1 MLYNTTTYYKTQ
13 DHTEILQTLQER
25 YAGGHGQ
32 RPAGSASAAKNGRRK
47 PVEAFSGVGR
57 PFPPSAPGFV
67 RPGRSWTAW
76 ARCPALGLHRH
87 SWRCGSS
94 AGGRHRRKWRSW
106 PARRPGRRCRPSLL
120 ASNLRPSRQRW
131 RLRLGTAS
139 ANRFSLLN
147 LAFLGFRA
155 AAALDEGEGVELVL
169 ARLRPRL
176 W

>member
-1 MLYNTTTYYKTQ
+1 MFLAYDFFRFLRRPPQ

-32 RPAGSASAAKNGRRK
+32 LPAGSASAAKNGRRK

-87 SWRCGSS
+87 SWRCELERRRPSSPEVAKLASSS
-94 AGGRHRRKWRSW
+94 AWSALPPFPLGVQ
-106 PARRPGRRCRPSLL
+106 PAAVTP
-120 ASNLRPSRQRW
+120 A
-131 RLRLGTAS
+131 
-139 ANRFSLLN
+139 
-147 LAFLGFRA
+147 LAFEVGHGLGKPLF
-155 AAALDEGEGVELVL
+155 L
-169 ARLRPRL
+169 AKPGFSWLSSCCGAR
-176 W
+176 